1 MLGGGGFR
9 EGKILDDGR
18 LKTEGI
24 RDADALGG
32 GSTVSVV

>member
-1 MLGGGGFR
+1 MLGGRGFS

-32 GSTVSVV
+32 GSTAAVV